1 MITSRVINTIIVL
14 FECIAFYKS
23 FSVRK
28 WKILIFYTQISNL
41 IALLASLL
49 FVILGA
55 VPFVESL
62 RYTTT
67 CMLIM
72 TFLVT
77 ALYLVPI
84 TKDLKGLMLSGS
96 GLYHHLLCPVLS
108 AVSYFVFEVKAPH
121 GAVYAP
127 AVITLVYGL
136 IMLYLN
142 ATGRVDGPYPFFR
155 IKKIGVW
162 STVKWMAVLMIAI
175 SAISF
180 AVMGSI

>member
-1 MITSRVINTIIVL
+1 MMISKILNIIIII
-14 FECIAFYKS
+14 FECIAFHIS
-23 FSVRK
+23 FSHRK

-41 IALLASLL
+41 IALLASVLL
-49 FVILGA
+49 VIFGGQ
-55 VPFVESL
+55 PFVGAL
-62 RYTTT
+62 RYTGT

-108 AVSYFVFEVKAPH
+108 AVSYFGFEAKAPH

-127 AVITLVYGL
+127 TVITIVYGM

-142 ATGRVDGPYPFFR
+142 ATGKEEGPYPFFK
-155 IKKIGVW
+155 INKIGVKK
-162 STVKWMAVLMIAI
+162 TAIWMIALMIVVGGI
-175 SAISF
+175 SI
-180 AVMGSI
+180 AVMGV